1 MKKIYVKPSIKEK
14 EIDMESLLASES
26 GNSISSTYAVSGLP
40 EETTDPTL
48 GGHSDG
54 TPTVS
59 AKAFNPWGVDAEE

>member
-1 MKKIYVKPSIKEK
+1 
-14 EIDMESLLASES
+14 MESLLASES
-26 GNSISSTYAVSGLP
+26 GNGISSTYAVSGFP
-40 EETTDPTL
+40 EGTTDPTL

>member
-1 MKKIYVKPSIKEK
+1 
-14 EIDMESLLASES
+14 MESLLASES

-54 TPTVS
+54 TPTPG
-59 AKAFNPWGVDAEE
+59 AKAFNPWGIDAEE